1 MGLEEDFIKFGRELF
16 IRGLIA
22 SHSGNLSAKKGN
34 EILIT
39 RRGSRLGSLI
49 KEDIVSAPLIANHV
63 EIASREL
70 VVHRAIY
77 QATSA
82 LACVHAHPPYA
93 ITLSLI
99 ENEIIPIDEEG
110 AFYFSKV
117 PILAVENSIGSEVV
131 ARQLAK
137 LFNGNKIAM
146 IKGHGSFAIGETLE
160 EAYLKTSSLEHS
172 AKIIHLVK
180 TTSPSRYH
188 QRILRMKNKPLK
200 G

>member
-1 MGLEEDFIKFGRELF
+1 MIIEEEFIRIGRELF

-22 SHSGNLSAKKGN
+22 SHSGNLSVKRGG

-39 RRGSRLGSLI
+39 CRGSMLGNLT
-49 KEDIVSAPLIANHV
+49 KTDIVSVPLVADRVNS
-63 EIASREL
+63 ASREL
-70 VVHRAIY
+70 VVHRMIY

-93 ITLSLI
+93 IALSLV
-99 ENEIIPIDEEG
+99 EKEIVPIDEEG
-110 AFYFSKV
+110 AFYFPRV
-117 PILAVENSIGSEVV
+117 PILAIEDSIGSAVV

-137 LFNGNKIAM
+137 LFDGNKIAM

-172 AKIIHLVK
+172 SQIIHLVK
-180 TTSPSRYH
+180 TVSPGIYH
-188 QRILRMKNKPLK
+188 QRILRMKNK
-200 G
+200 

>member
-22 SHSGNLSAKKGN
+22 SHSGNLSVKRGN

-39 RRGSRLGSLI
+39 RRGSMLGNLT
-49 KEDIVSAPLIANHV
+49 KEGIVSVPLIADKV
-63 EIASREL
+63 EAASREL

-93 ITLSLI
+93 IALSLI

-110 AFYFSKV
+110 AFYLSRV
-117 PILAVENSIGSEVV
+117 PILAIEDTIGSEVV
-131 ARQLAK
+131 ASQLAK

-146 IKGHGSFAIGETLE
+146 IRGHGSFAIGETLE

-172 AKIIHLVK
+172 SQIIHLVK
-180 TTSPSRYH
+180 TVSPSLYH
-188 QRILRMKNKPLK
+188 QRILRMKNK
-200 G
+200 

>member
-1 MGLEEDFIKFGRELF
+1 MTVETDFIKFGRELF

-22 SHSGNLSAKKGN
+22 SHSGNLSVKRGN

-39 RRGSRLGSLI
+39 RRGSMLGNLI
-49 KEDIVSAPLIANHV
+49 KDDIVSAPLIANGV
-63 EIASREL
+63 KAASREL

-77 QATSA
+77 QATPA

-93 ITLSLI
+93 VALSLI

-110 AFYFSKV
+110 AFYLPKV

-131 ARQLAK
+131 ADQLAK

-160 EAYLKTSSLEHS
+160 EAYLKTSSLEHAS
-172 AKIIHLVK
+172 QIIHLVK
-180 TTSPSRYH
+180 TTSPGLYH
-188 QRILRMKNKPLK
+188 QRILRMKNK
-200 G
+200 

>member
-1 MGLEEDFIKFGRELF
+1 MTIETDFIKFGRELF

-22 SHSGNLSAKKGN
+22 SHSGNLSVKRGN

-39 RRGSRLGSLI
+39 RSGSMLGNLT
-49 KEDIVSAPLIANHV
+49 KEDIIPVPLMADKV
-63 EIASREL
+63 EGASREL
-70 VVHRAIY
+70 VVHRTIY

-82 LACVHAHPPYA
+82 LACVHAHPPYSIA
-93 ITLSLI
+93 LSLI

-110 AFYFSKV
+110 AFYFPKV
-117 PILAVENSIGSEVV
+117 PILAIEDSIGSEVV
-131 ARQLAK
+131 ASQLAK

-172 AKIIHLVK
+172 CKIIHLTK
-180 TTSPSRYH
+180 TLSPGLYH
-188 QRILRMKNKPLK
+188 QRILRMKNK
-200 G
+200 

>member
-1 MGLEEDFIKFGRELF
+1 MGLEEDFIKIGRELF

-22 SHSGNLSAKKGN
+22 SHSGNLSVKRGN

-39 RRGSRLGSLI
+39 RRGSMLGNLT
-49 KEDIVSAPLIANHV
+49 KEDIVSVLLKADKV
-63 EIASREL
+63 EAASREL

-93 ITLSLI
+93 IALSLI

-110 AFYFSKV
+110 AFYLPRV
-117 PILAVENSIGSEVV
+117 PILAIEDTIGSEVV
-131 ARQLAK
+131 ASQLAK

-172 AKIIHLVK
+172 SQIIHLVK
-180 TTSPSRYH
+180 TVSPSLYH
-188 QRILRMKNKPLK
+188 QRILRMKNK
-200 G
+200 

>member
-1 MGLEEDFIKFGRELF
+1 LGLEEDFIKFGRELF

-22 SHSGNLSAKKGN
+22 SHSGNLSVKRGN

-39 RRGSRLGSLI
+39 RRGSMLGNLT
-49 KEDIVSAPLIANHV
+49 KEDIVPVPLVANHV
-63 EIASREL
+63 EAASREL

-93 ITLSLI
+93 IALSLV

-110 AFYFSKV
+110 AFYLPRV

-131 ARQLAK
+131 AFQLAK

-146 IKGHGSFAIGETLE
+146 VKGHGSFAIGETLE

-172 AKIIHLVK
+172 CEIIHLVK
-180 TTSPSRYH
+180 TLSPGLYH
-188 QRILRMKNKPLK
+188 QRILRMKNK
-200 G
+200 

>member
-1 MGLEEDFIKFGRELF
+1 MGLEEDFIKIGRELF

-22 SHSGNLSAKKGN
+22 SHSGNLSVKRRN

-39 RRGSRLGSLI
+39 RRGSMLGNLT
-49 KEDIVSAPLIANHV
+49 KEDIVSVLLKADKV
-63 EIASREL
+63 EAASREL

-93 ITLSLI
+93 IALSLI

-110 AFYFSKV
+110 AFYLPRV
-117 PILAVENSIGSEVV
+117 PILAIEDTIGSEVV
-131 ARQLAK
+131 ASQLAK

-172 AKIIHLVK
+172 SQIIHLVK
-180 TTSPSRYH
+180 TVSPSLYH
-188 QRILRMKNKPLK
+188 QRILRMKNK
-200 G
+200 

>member
-1 MGLEEDFIKFGRELF
+1 MGLEEDFIKIGRELF

-22 SHSGNLSAKKGN
+22 SHSGNLSIKRGN

-39 RRGSRLGSLI
+39 RRGSMLGNL
-49 KEDIVSAPLIANHV
+49 KEEDILSVPIMADKV
-63 EIASREL
+63 ETASREL

-93 ITLSLI
+93 IALSLI

-110 AFYFSKV
+110 AYYLPKV
-117 PILAVENSIGSEVV
+117 PILTVEDSIGSEVV
-131 ARQLAK
+131 ASQLAK
-137 LFNGNKIAM
+137 LFNGNKIAL

-172 AKIIHLVK
+172 SMIIHLVK
-180 TTSPSRYH
+180 TLSPSLYH
-188 QRILRMKNKPLK
+188 QRILRMKNR
-200 G
+200 

>member
-1 MGLEEDFIKFGRELF
+1 MGLEEDFIKIGRELF

-22 SHSGNLSAKKGN
+22 SHSGNLSVKRGD

-39 RRGSRLGSLI
+39 RRGSMLGNLT
-49 KEDIVSAPLIANHV
+49 KEDIVSVPLIADKV
-63 EIASREL
+63 EAASREL

-77 QATSA
+77 QSTSA

-93 ITLSLI
+93 IALSLI

-110 AFYFSKV
+110 AFYLPRV
-117 PILAVENSIGSEVV
+117 PILAIEDTIGSEVV
-131 ARQLAK
+131 ASQLAK

-172 AKIIHLVK
+172 SQIIHLVK
-180 TTSPSRYH
+180 TMSPNLYH
-188 QRILRMKNKPLK
+188 QRILRMKNK
-200 G
+200 

>member
-22 SHSGNLSAKKGN
+22 SHSGNLSVKRGN

-39 RRGSRLGSLI
+39 RRGSMLGNLT
-49 KEDIVSAPLIANHV
+49 KEGIVSVPLIADKV
-63 EIASREL
+63 EAASREL

-93 ITLSLI
+93 IALSLI

-110 AFYFSKV
+110 AFYLSRV
-117 PILAVENSIGSEVV
+117 PILAIEDTIGSEVV
-131 ARQLAK
+131 ASQLAK

-172 AKIIHLVK
+172 SQIIHLVK
-180 TTSPSRYH
+180 TVSPSLYH
-188 QRILRMKNKPLK
+188 QRILRMKNK
-200 G
+200 